1 LEIDIFTLCQDGQ
14 VSYENLVASTLFQDG
29 QVSYENMVASTL
41 FQDGQV
47 SYENLVA
54 TTLFQDGQ
62 VSYENLVALY
72 AQGIQ
77 LFWGVSH
84 MELPSRLWSSATL
97 DSGAS
102 LIKSEADMGSSESME
117 FDSKTDE
124 ELYAELMRLEDWNT
138 IS

>member
-1 LEIDIFTLCQDGQ
+1 MKTWLQLHF
-14 VSYENLVASTLFQDG
+14 
-29 QVSYENMVASTL
+29 

-54 TTLFQDGQ
+54 TFQDGQ
-62 VSYENLVALY
+62 VSNLVALY

-77 LFWGVSH
+77 LFIRGVSH

-102 LIKSEADMGSSESME
+102 LIKSEAGMGASDSME
-117 FDSKTDE
+117 LDSKTNE
-124 ELYAELMRLEDWNT
+124 ELHAELMRLEEWNT

>member
-1 LEIDIFTLCQDGQ
+1 
-14 VSYENLVASTLFQDG
+14 
-29 QVSYENMVASTL
+29 MVISTL

-47 SYENLVA
+47 SYENLVT
-54 TTLFQDGQ
+54 TTLFQDDQ

-77 LFWGVSH
+77 LFWGVSL